1 MQFQLCV
8 KPWMPRQCFG
18 DPPLVCAA
26 AELPYWEGRGGRRF
40 NRYYR
45 AYGRAFT
52 RYVEKVLVPE
62 TESEARWAAENG
74 GCVPGWEAELRTV
87 ITLDTPR
94 VVSLYTDTV
103 ETGGGRRRV
112 LRRGD
117 TWEKD
122 GAAPM
127 TAGDFFPPHTP
138 WRRMILSAAA
148 EQIRRNEAA
157 YYPDWP
163 HRLRR
168 SFHSRAFYLG
178 EEGLWVYF
186 PMYAL
191 RVPVTAFLLPWSP
204 EGPRLPWEE

>member
-1 MQFQLCV
+1 MQLQLCV

-18 DPPLVCAA
+18 ESSMVCAA
-26 AELPYWEGRGGRRF
+26 AELPCWEGDGGRRF

-45 AYGRAFT
+45 AYGRAFAH
-52 RYVEKVLVPE
+52 YVKRVLVPE
-62 TESEARWAAENG
+62 AEG
-74 GCVPGWEAELRTV
+74 SGDASPREAELRTV

-122 GAAPM
+122 SDTPM
-127 TAGDFFPPHTP
+127 VMGDFFPPHAP
-138 WRRMILSAAA
+138 WRRMLLSAVS
-148 EQIRRNEAA
+148 EQIRQNEAA
-157 YYPDWP
+157 YFPDWP
-163 HRLRR
+163 QRLRR

-204 EGPRLPWEE
+204 SGPRLPWEE